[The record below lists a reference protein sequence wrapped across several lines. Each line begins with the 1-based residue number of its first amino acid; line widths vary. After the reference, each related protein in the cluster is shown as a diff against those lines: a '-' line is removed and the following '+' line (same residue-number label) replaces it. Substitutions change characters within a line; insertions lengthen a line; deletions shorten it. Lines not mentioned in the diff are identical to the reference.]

1 MRRVVALVVTLFA
14 ASSLFA
20 VSPQFWRVRNAE
32 DFLAGD
38 IEGFAV
44 TSRGELRPGPS
55 LTKLGTFTDPFVLA
69 QVAGPNGDHFFGT
82 GNEGKVYRLHGA
94 ELKAIYTASEPEIY
108 ALAFH
113 DGALYIGSS
122 PNGKIYRVDPNDGK
136 ATVFYD
142 PKQAYIW
149 ALAFLP
155 NGDLAIATGVDGKLF
170 RVTPKGEGKVLF
182 DSPETHLRSLAVKKD
197 GTILAGGSAKGRI
210 YEIRPDGGAH
220 ALYDSPL
227 AEISSIYVDANG
239 IGWASAASNVLP
251 ATAPAKA
258 TPAKPATQSGAAPG
272 SASAPSG
279 DQKKDEAAG
288 SVEVSV
294 GFDDTAGALSSG
306 TSGSGEIYKINP
318 DGFVELVRKF
328 EHEMAYGITGGPN
341 GSILLATGPQ
351 GRIYELR
358 KGDVALLS
366 SVPEK
371 QVVSIATVDGQ
382 TLITTT
388 NSGAV
393 YRLEP
398 GPPAKAEFRS
408 AAKDVERFSRFG
420 HYRIDGDNVG
430 DGHLAI
436 AFRSGNTRTP
446 DATWSPWSAA
456 SMSSDGPIDAP
467 AGRYVQWKLTTPKAA
482 VNVSVDAVTVSFV
495 NRNVAPVIDTVIV
508 QEPAVVYITGSYPQS
523 PQVVEATNPD
533 EYGIFTSLDTPREK
547 NEQGK
552 RVYRKGFRTVTWRG
566 HDDNGDSLRYTLSF
580 RRKGNEQW
588 LRLRENVDETSMNFD
603 TSQLPDGDYE
613 LRLSVTDAQ
622 DNPDAPLSES
632 KEGID
637 FRVDNT
643 APAIAF
649 TAEGDDVVIRV
660 TDKLSTIGKVEYSV
674 DAQKWI
680 RITPVDGISDS
691 SGETYRL
698 KRSAVAGKFVIV
710 RAVDAFYNVATESI
724 ALP

>member
-1 MRRVVALVVTLFA
+1 MRRVVALVVMLFA
-14 ASSLFA
+14 SSSLFA
-20 VSPQFWRVRNAE
+20 VAPQFWRVRNAE

-55 LTKLGTFTDPFVLA
+55 LKKVGTFTDPFVLS
-69 QVAGPNGDHFFGT
+69 QVAAPNGDHYFGT
-82 GNEGKVYRLHGA
+82 GNQGKVFRLRGT

-108 ALAFH
+108 AIAFH
-113 DGALYIGSS
+113 DGSLYLGSS
-122 PNGKIYRVDPNDGK
+122 PNGKVYRVDPNDGK

-149 ALAFLP
+149 AMDFLP
-155 NGDLAIATGVDGKLF
+155 NGDLAVATGVEGKLF

-197 GTILAGGSAKGRI
+197 GTLLAGGSAKGRI
-210 YEIRPDGGAH
+210 YEIRLDGGAH

-227 AEISSIYVDANG
+227 SEISSIYVDANG
-239 IGWASAASNVLP
+239 IGWAAAASNVLP
-251 ATAPAKA
+251 SAPPVKA
-258 TPAKPATQSGAAPG
+258 TPSKPVAPSGTAST
-272 SASAPSG
+272 SASTTSG
-279 DQKKDEAAG
+279 DQKKEETTG

-294 GFDDTAGALSSG
+294 AFDDTAGAAASG
-306 TSGSGEIYKINP
+306 SSGSGEIYKINP
-318 DGFVELVRKF
+318 DGFVEVVRKF
-328 EHEMAYGITGGPN
+328 EHELIYGITGGPN

-351 GRIYELR
+351 GRIYEL
-358 KGDVALLS
+358 KNGEVSLVA

-371 QVVSIATVDGQ
+371 QVVSISTTDLQ

-393 YRLEP
+393 YRMES
-398 GPPAKAEFRS
+398 GPSAKAEFRS

-420 HYRIDGDNVG
+420 NYRIDGENLG

-456 SMSSDGPIDAP
+456 SAASDGPIDAA
-467 AGRYVQWKLTTPKAA
+467 AGRYVQWKLTTPKPAA
-482 VNVSVDAVTVSFV
+482 NVSVDAVTVAFM
-495 NRNVAPVIDTVIV
+495 NRNVAPVVDTVVV
-508 QEPAVVYITGSYPQS
+508 QDPAVVYITGSYPQS

-533 EYGIFTSLDTPREK
+533 EYGIFTSLDTPRDK

-552 RVYRKGFRTVTWRG
+552 RVYRKGYRTVTWRA

-580 RRKGNEQW
+580 RRKGIEKW
-588 LRLRENVDETSMNFD
+588 LRLRENFEETSMNFD
-603 TSQLPDGDYE
+603 TSQLPDGNYE
-613 LRLSVTDAQ
+613 LRLFVTDGQ
-622 DNPDAPLSES
+622 DNPDASLNDS

-643 APAIAF
+643 PPAITF
-649 TAEGDDVVIRV
+649 TTEGEDVAIRV
-660 TDKLSTIGKVEYSV
+660 SDKLSSIGKVEYSV
-674 DAQKWI
+674 DAQKWM

-691 SGETYRL
+691 SSETYRL
-698 KRSAVAGKFVIV
+698 KRNALAGKFVIV